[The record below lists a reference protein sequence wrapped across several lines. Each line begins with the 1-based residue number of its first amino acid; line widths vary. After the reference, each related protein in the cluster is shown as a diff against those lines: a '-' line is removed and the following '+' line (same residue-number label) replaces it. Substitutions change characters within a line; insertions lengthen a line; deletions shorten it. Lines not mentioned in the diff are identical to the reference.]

1 MCRVFSAYRDRPD
14 NDRGGL
20 RTFPSSQLSIINRK
34 SSIALLRAVII
45 DDIEA
50 ARRTLADD
58 IRENCPEVVV
68 AGEASG
74 VRSGV
79 QLIER
84 IRPDLVFL
92 DIQLEDGSG
101 FDLLEAIGAPDFK
114 VIFTTA
120 SDAFGIRAIKF
131 SAIDYLLK
139 PIDPDELAAAVE
151 KAKQQHRRSGARE
164 NVEIL
169 LESLKDLRSRS
180 RRIAL
185 NTADKVHVVDL
196 DEIVRCESQRN
207 YTLFHLTGRRQILV
221 TRTLK
226 EFDEMLEEHGFFR
239 IHHSH
244 LINTRFI
251 REYVKGDGGY
261 LVMADGS
268 EIPVAIRKKE
278 ALMKVFNAKL

>member
-1 MCRVFSAYRDRPD
+1 MF
-14 NDRGGL
+14 
-20 RTFPSSQLSIINRK
+20 
-34 SSIALLRAVII
+34 RAVII

-58 IRENCPEVVV
+58 IYEHCPDV
-68 AGEASG
+68 AIVGEAGG
-74 VRSGV
+74 VRSGI

-84 IRPDLVFL
+84 IKPDVVFL
-92 DIQLEDGSG
+92 DIELEDGSG
-101 FDLLEAIGAPDFK
+101 FDLLEVIGAPDFK

-120 SDAFGIRAIKF
+120 SDAFGIKAIKF

-139 PIDPDELAAAVE
+139 PIDTDELSAAVE
-151 KAKQQHRRSGARE
+151 KVRRQQQGSSTRE

-169 LESLKDLRSRS
+169 LESLKDLRNRS

-185 NTADKVHVVDL
+185 NTADKIHIVDL
-196 DEIVRCESQRN
+196 DEIIQCESQRN
-207 YTLFHLTGRRQILV
+207 YTLFHLTRRRQILV

-226 EFDEMLEEHGFFR
+226 EFSEMLEEHGFFR

-251 REYVKGDGGY
+251 KEYVKGDGGY
-261 LVMADGS
+261 IVMTDNS
-268 EIPVAIRKKE
+268 EIPVATRKKE
-278 ALMKVFNAKL
+278 ALMKALALNAKL